1 MGNLSIGIDYGTGNS
16 VLAGWLVGKSQLFIP
31 KGSSTPNLSSDV
43 LVTDEN
49 QIETNPFLLNNPPA
63 GYKRLTGIKR
73 RLLMLENEPV
83 DQQEFLSNLVEK
95 RISFLYEAFCQGQ
108 DEEPV
113 KSVLTCPAN
122 ASRAYRDLL
131 HEIGTRVGLPRVE
144 IVDEPTAA
152 GAHHGLIR
160 PPDRDEKWMV
170 VDWGCGTC
178 DISFILREKGSK
190 DLKVQAIQGDNHLG
204 GMDMDELLRAHLAKR
219 FYFTADSCPLWHV
232 EDLKKNLSES
242 EIIEQPLTL
251 SNGQVITV
259 TITRAELETLV
270 QPLLTR
276 ASELISNGLKEV
288 GWKMLDTV
296 IGTGGPMLMPSV
308 RRTIAETLDEDEED
322 IKLFHWSDPL
332 TSVAQGAARL
342 AELKRTG
349 DAYVT
354 SRIKNPIGVRVI
366 KGTNDDV
373 FEEIIHRSE
382 VCPVVDRTKD
392 LTTSVDLQDIIA
404 IELREGL
411 ANSAEANTLLG
422 RLNVVVR
429 PEEKGKIKI
438 RLHLTV
444 SDSTPLNAWVEPLGD
459 AGSVRQVQSAGI
471 RVQRNDKVIETATAV
486 WGDPLEEF
494 EEAIR
499 QSTPDPDTA
508 RQIYERLKIKYH
520 PDRRPTETEKQIA
533 QARLQ
538 AMEQA
543 LGEYLDEIRRRMR
556 ASTQP
561 ELPWE
566 DPAALDRIAVDEIL
580 SQRLAHCLAFS
591 VPGKGTPDQMI
602 RLIRHYPDYRRVLA
616 AYLYTLGSNPVLQDL
631 LSRDDRPHVGLVVL
645 LQNLPNKPIRERHEV
660 LKAAYRLS
668 EERVRQLLADESLDM
683 EKLYQTVKTEAP
695 AATNPITGRA
705 QAAQPQGNAQ
715 TATIL
720 ENLNYEYSDGNTYI
734 TGNTYPVKEIL
745 KSLGCRWDGQKKAW
759 YVTGKKLT
767 KEEVL
772 RKANE

>member
-1 MGNLSIGIDYGTGNS
+1 MNTIGIDFGTGNS
-16 VLAGWLVGKSQLFIP
+16 VLSGWLAGFTHIYIP
-31 KGSSTPNLSSDV
+31 KGFSSPNISSDI
-43 LVTDEN
+43 LLSNEG
-49 QIETNPFLLNNPPA
+49 QIEIAPQKLNNPPI
-63 GYKRLTGIKR
+63 GYLRITGIKR
-73 RLLMLENEPV
+73 RLLELKNEPP
-83 DQQEFLSNLVEK
+83 DQQELLIKMAEK
-95 RISFLYEAFCQGQ
+95 RIYYLYEAFCKDQ
-108 DEEPV
+108 DEEII
-113 KSVLTCPAN
+113 KAVLTCPAN
-122 ASRAYRDLL
+122 ASQAYRDLL

-152 GAHHGLIR
+152 GVHHGLIR

-190 DLKVQAIQGDNHLG
+190 DLKVQAIQGDNRLG
-204 GMDMDELLRAHLAKR
+204 GMDMDELMRDYLAKR
-219 FYFTADSCPLWHV
+219 YNFTADSCPLWQV
-232 EDLKKNLSES
+232 EDIKKNLSES
-242 EIIEQPLTL
+242 ETIEQPLTL

-259 TITRAELETLV
+259 SITRAELETLI
-270 QPLLTR
+270 QPLLNR
-276 ASELISNGLKEV
+276 ANELISDGLKEV
-288 GWKMLDTV
+288 GWKVLDTV

-308 RRTIAETLDEDEED
+308 RKTIAETLDEDEED
-322 IKLFHWSDPL
+322 TKLFHWSDPL

-342 AELKRTG
+342 AEMKRTG

-366 KGTNDDV
+366 KGTNDDA

-429 PEEKGKIKI
+429 PEEQGKIKV

-471 RVQRNDKVIETATAV
+471 RVQRNDTVIETATAV

-520 PDRRPTETEKQIA
+520 PDRRPTEMEKQIA

-580 SQRLAHCLAFS
+580 AQRLAHCLAFS

-602 RLIRHYPDYRRVLA
+602 RLIQHYPDYRRVLA
-616 AYLYTLGSNPVLQDL
+616 AYLYTLGFNPVLQDL

-660 LKAAYRLS
+660 LKAAYRLPDD
-668 EERVRQLLADESLDM
+668 RVRQLLSDKSLDM

-695 AATNPITGRA
+695 AATNPITGRD
-705 QAAQPQGNAQ
+705 QAAQPRGNPQ
-715 TATIL
+715 TATIV
-720 ENLNYEYSDGNTYI
+720 ESLNYEYSGGNTYI
-734 TGNTYPVKEIL
+734 TGNTYPVKELL

-759 YVTGKKLT
+759 YVKGKRLT
-767 KEEVL
+767 KEEIL
-772 RKANE
+772 QKEGE

>member
-1 MGNLSIGIDYGTGNS
+1 MISIGIDFGTGNS
-16 VLAGWLVGKSQLFIP
+16 VLSSWLAGKAYVFTP
-31 KGSSTPNLSSDV
+31 KGSAFPNLSSD
-43 LVTDEN
+43 LLITNEN
-49 QIETNPFLLNNPPA
+49 QIEADPSLLNNPPA
-63 GYKRLTGIKR
+63 GYQRITGIKR
-73 RLLMLENEPV
+73 RLLELEKESP
-83 DQQEFLSNLVEK
+83 DQRELLIKLAEK
-95 RISFLYEAFCQGQ
+95 RISYLYEAFKKVN
-108 DEEPV
+108 DEEVV
-113 KSVLTCPAN
+113 KAVLSCPAN
-122 ASRAYRDLL
+122 ASRVYRDLL
-131 HEIGTRVGLPRVE
+131 HEIGQRVGLPRLE

-152 GAHHGLIR
+152 GVHHGLIR

-204 GMDMDELLRAHLAKR
+204 GMDMDDLLRAHLAKR
-219 FYFTADSCPLWHV
+219 YNFTADSCPLWQV
-232 EDLKKNLSES
+232 EDLKKTLSES
-242 EIIEQPLTL
+242 ETIEQPLTL

-259 TITRAELETLV
+259 TITRAELETLI

-288 GWKMLDTV
+288 GWKVLDTV
-296 IGTGGPMLMPSV
+296 IGTGGPMLMPSI

-322 IKLFHWSDPL
+322 TKLFHWSDPL

-342 AELKRTG
+342 AEMKRTG

-366 KGTNDDV
+366 KGTNDDA

-429 PEEKGKIKI
+429 PEEKGKIKV

-471 RVQRNDKVIETATAV
+471 RVQRNDTVIETATAV

-499 QSTPDPDTA
+499 QSNPDPDTA
-508 RQIYERLKIKYH
+508 RQIYDRLKIKYH
-520 PDRRPTETEKQIA
+520 PDRRPTENEKQIA

-580 SQRLAHCLAFS
+580 AQRLAHCLAFS
-591 VPGKGTPDQMI
+591 VPGRGKPEQMV
-602 RLIRHYPDYRRVLA
+602 RLIQHYPDYRRVLA

-645 LQNLPNKPIRERHEV
+645 LQNLPNKPIRDRHEV
-660 LKAAYRLS
+660 LKAAYRLTD
-668 EERVRQLLADESLDM
+668 ERVRQLLADESLDI

-695 AATNPITGRA
+695 ATTNPISGRA
-705 QAAQPQGNAQ
+705 QAAQPQGNSQIVA
-715 TATIL
+715 II
-720 ENLNYEYSDGNTYI
+720 ENLKYEYRGSDTYI
-734 TGNTYPVKEIL
+734 TGNTFPVKEIL
-745 KSLGCRWDGQKKAW
+745 KALGCRWNGKEKAW
-759 YVTGKKLT
+759 YLTGKKLT
-767 KEEVL
+767 KEEAL
-772 RKANE
+772 RKAGE

>member
-1 MGNLSIGIDYGTGNS
+1 MISIGIDFGTGNS
-16 VLAGWLVGKSQLFIP
+16 VLSSWLAGKAYVFTP
-31 KGSSTPNLSSDV
+31 KGSAFPNLSSD
-43 LVTDEN
+43 LLITNEN
-49 QIETNPFLLNNPPA
+49 QIEADPSLLNNPPA
-63 GYKRLTGIKR
+63 GYQRITGIKR
-73 RLLMLENEPV
+73 RLLELEKESP
-83 DQQEFLSNLVEK
+83 DQRELLIKLAEK
-95 RISFLYEAFCQGQ
+95 RISYLYEAFKKVN
-108 DEEPV
+108 DEEVV
-113 KSVLTCPAN
+113 KAVLSCPAN
-122 ASRAYRDLL
+122 ASRVYRDLL
-131 HEIGTRVGLPRVE
+131 HEIGQRVGLPRLE

-152 GAHHGLIR
+152 GVHHGLIR

-204 GMDMDELLRAHLAKR
+204 GMDMDDLLRAHLVKR
-219 FYFTADSCPLWHV
+219 YNFTADSCPLWQV
-232 EDLKKNLSES
+232 EDLKKTLSES
-242 EIIEQPLTL
+242 ETIEQPLTL

-259 TITRAELETLV
+259 TITRAELETLI

-288 GWKMLDTV
+288 GWKVLDTV
-296 IGTGGPMLMPSV
+296 IGTGGPMLMPSI

-322 IKLFHWSDPL
+322 TKLFHWSDPL

-342 AELKRTG
+342 AEMKRTG

-366 KGTNDDV
+366 KGTNDDA

-429 PEEKGKIKI
+429 PEEKGKIKV

-471 RVQRNDKVIETATAV
+471 RVQRNDTVIETATAV

-499 QSTPDPDTA
+499 QSNPDPDTA
-508 RQIYERLKIKYH
+508 RQIYDRLKIKYH
-520 PDRRPTETEKQIA
+520 PDRRPTENEKQIA

-580 SQRLAHCLAFS
+580 AQRLAHCLAFS
-591 VPGKGTPDQMI
+591 VPGRGKPEQMV
-602 RLIRHYPDYRRVLA
+602 RLIQHYPDYRRVLA

-645 LQNLPNKPIRERHEV
+645 LQNLPNKPIRDRHEV
-660 LKAAYRLS
+660 LKAAYRLTD
-668 EERVRQLLADESLDM
+668 ERVRQLLADESLDI

-695 AATNPITGRA
+695 AATNPISGRA
-705 QAAQPQGNAQ
+705 QAAQPQGNSQIVA
-715 TATIL
+715 II
-720 ENLNYEYSDGNTYI
+720 ENLKYEYRGSDTYI
-734 TGNTYPVKEIL
+734 TGNTFPVKEIL
-745 KSLGCRWDGQKKAW
+745 KALGCRWNGKEKAW
-759 YVTGKKLT
+759 YLTGKKLT
-767 KEEVL
+767 KEEAL
-772 RKANE
+772 RKAGE

>member
-1 MGNLSIGIDYGTGNS
+1 MNSIGIDFGTGNS
-16 VLAGWLVGKSQLFIP
+16 VLSGWLAGKPQIFIP
-31 KGSSTPNLSSDV
+31 KGSSTPNLSSDL
-43 LVTDEN
+43 LVTEGN
-49 QIETNPFLLNNPPA
+49 QIETDPSWLNNPPE
-63 GYKRLTGIKR
+63 GYKRVTGIKR
-73 RLLMLENEPV
+73 RLLDLEKEPLEQR
-83 DQQEFLSNLVEK
+83 DLLIKLAEK
-95 RISFLYEAFCQGQ
+95 RIGFLYEAFRKEQN
-108 DEEPV
+108 DEVV
-113 KSVLTCPAN
+113 KAVLTCPAN
-122 ASRAYRDLL
+122 SSRAYRDLL
-131 HEIGTRVGLPRVE
+131 HEIGQRVGLPRVE

-152 GAHHGLIR
+152 GVHHGLIR

-204 GMDMDELLRAHLAKR
+204 GMDMDELLRAHLANR
-219 FYFTADSCPLWHV
+219 YQFAADLCPLWQV
-232 EDLKKNLSES
+232 EELKKNLSES
-242 EIIEQPLTL
+242 ESIEHPLTL
-251 SNGQVITV
+251 SNGKVILV
-259 TITRAELETLV
+259 TITRAELEALI
-270 QPLLTR
+270 QPLLNR
-276 ASELISNGLKEV
+276 ASALISNGLKEV
-288 GWKMLDTV
+288 GWKVLDTV

-322 IKLFHWSDPL
+322 TKLFHWSDPL

-342 AELKRTG
+342 AEMKRTG
-349 DAYVT
+349 EAYVT

-366 KGTNDDV
+366 KGTNDDA
-373 FEEIIHRSE
+373 FEEIIHRGE

-411 ANSAEANTLLG
+411 AKSAEANTLLG

-429 PEEKGKIKI
+429 PEEKGKIKV

-471 RVQRNDKVIETATAV
+471 RVQRNDTVIETATAV

-494 EEAIR
+494 EDAIR

-520 PDRRPTETEKQIA
+520 PDRRPSEAEKQIA
-533 QARLQ
+533 QTRLQ

-543 LGEYLDEIRRRMR
+543 LGEYLDEVRRRMR

-566 DPAALDRIAVDEIL
+566 DPAALERIAVDEIL
-580 SQRLAHCLAFS
+580 AQRLAHCLAFS
-591 VPGKGTPDQMI
+591 VPGKGKPDQMVQ
-602 RLIRHYPDYRRVLA
+602 LIKHYPDYRRVLA
-616 AYLYTLGSNPVLQDL
+616 AYLFTLGSNPVLQDL
-631 LSRDDRPHVGLVVL
+631 LSKDDRPHVGLVVL

-660 LKAAYRLS
+660 LKAAYRLTDD
-668 EERVRQLLADESLDM
+668 RVRQLLADENLDM

-715 TATIL
+715 TTTII
-720 ENLNYEYSDGNTYI
+720 ENLNYEYSGGNTYI

-767 KEEVL
+767 KEEVI

>member
-1 MGNLSIGIDYGTGNS
+1 MISIGIDFGTGNS
-16 VLAGWLVGKSQLFIP
+16 VLSSWLAGKAYVFTP
-31 KGSSTPNLSSDV
+31 KGSAFPNLSSD
-43 LVTDEN
+43 LLITNEN
-49 QIETNPFLLNNPPA
+49 QIEADPSLLNNPPA
-63 GYKRLTGIKR
+63 GYQRITGIKR
-73 RLLMLENEPV
+73 RLLELEKESP
-83 DQQEFLSNLVEK
+83 DQRELLIKLAEK
-95 RISFLYEAFCQGQ
+95 RISYLYEAFKKVN
-108 DEEPV
+108 DEEVV
-113 KSVLTCPAN
+113 KAVLSCPAN
-122 ASRAYRDLL
+122 ASRVYRDLL
-131 HEIGTRVGLPRVE
+131 HEIGQRVGLPRLE

-152 GAHHGLIR
+152 GVHHGLIR

-204 GMDMDELLRAHLAKR
+204 GMDMDDLLRAHLAKR
-219 FYFTADSCPLWHV
+219 YNFTADSCPLWQV
-232 EDLKKNLSES
+232 EDLKKTLSES
-242 EIIEQPLTL
+242 ETIEQPLTL

-259 TITRAELETLV
+259 TITRAELETLI

-288 GWKMLDTV
+288 GWKVLDTV
-296 IGTGGPMLMPSV
+296 IGTGGPMLMPSI

-322 IKLFHWSDPL
+322 TKLFHWSDPL

-342 AELKRTG
+342 AEMKRTG

-366 KGTNDDV
+366 KGTNDDA

-429 PEEKGKIKI
+429 PEEKGKIKV

-471 RVQRNDKVIETATAV
+471 RVQRNDTVIETATAV

-499 QSTPDPDTA
+499 QSNPDPDTA
-508 RQIYERLKIKYH
+508 RQIYDRLKIKYH
-520 PDRRPTETEKQIA
+520 PDRRPTENEKQIA

-580 SQRLAHCLAFS
+580 AQRLAHCLAFS
-591 VPGKGTPDQMI
+591 VPGRGKPEQMV
-602 RLIRHYPDYRRVLA
+602 RLIQHYPDYRRVLA

-645 LQNLPNKPIRERHEV
+645 LQNLPNKPIRDRHEV
-660 LKAAYRLS
+660 LKAAYRLTD
-668 EERVRQLLADESLDM
+668 ERVRQLLADESLDI

-695 AATNPITGRA
+695 AATNPISGRA
-705 QAAQPQGNAQ
+705 QAAQPQGNSQIVA
-715 TATIL
+715 II
-720 ENLNYEYSDGNTYI
+720 ENLKYEYRGSDTYI
-734 TGNTYPVKEIL
+734 TGNTFPVKEIL
-745 KSLGCRWDGQKKAW
+745 KALGCRWNGKEKAW
-759 YVTGKKLT
+759 YLTGKKLT
-767 KEEVL
+767 KEEAL
-772 RKANE
+772 RKAGE